1 MWSLKA
7 TLRPFLRLSLWL
19 STPLVLAVGLV
30 SGCATSP
37 DAPTVVEAKDREKT
51 QVLGPN
57 DVIEVRVYGEDDL
70 SGEHQV
76 GAEGQVRLP
85 LVGDVTVE
93 GLTPDEAQAAIE
105 EAYNGAYLKSAQVTV
120 LVKAYNSRRV
130 YVLGQVKQ
138 PGNYPYQPRMTVIG
152 AIALAGGAGKL
163 ANENGTVITR
173 GKGEEQVR
181 LSAPVND
188 IQQGEAP
195 DVELLPGDIVF
206 VPESPF

>member
-1 MWSLKA
+1 MGRQF
-7 TLRPFLRLSLWL
+7 TPFNTS
-19 STPLVLAVGLV
+19 SIPVALAIGLV
-30 SGCATSP
+30 AGCATSP
-37 DAPTVVEAKDREKT
+37 DAPTVLEAKDREKT
-51 QVLGPN
+51 QILGPN
-57 DVIEVRVYGEDDL
+57 DVIEVRVYGEQDL

-76 GAEGQVRLP
+76 TAEGQVRLP
-85 LVGDVTVE
+85 LVGDISVD
-93 GLTPDEAQAAIE
+93 GLTPDEAQLAIE
-105 EAYNGAYLKSAQVTV
+105 KAYNDAYLKSAQVTV
-120 LVKAYNSRRV
+120 LVKAYNSRRI
-130 YVLGQVKQ
+130 YVLGEVKR
-138 PGNYPYQPRMTVIG
+138 PGNYPYEPRMTVIG
-152 AIALAGGAGKL
+152 AIALAGGAAKL